1 MITVSGTVDMLH
13 GRSAAQ
19 SPWSSKVRSV
29 RMTSI
34 SRLGSIP
41 NGDVFGHARQ
51 HNEPPMKW
59 EGARAG
65 HDYAVQVALREEE
78 DRIRAE
84 DEAYCKPLLQELEAL
99 RHEEARKRRKRR
111 R

>member
-1 MITVSGTVDMLH
+1 
-13 GRSAAQ
+13 
-19 SPWSSKVRSV
+19 
-29 RMTSI
+29 
-34 SRLGSIP
+34 
-41 NGDVFGHARQ
+41 
-51 HNEPPMKW
+51 MKW